1 VWGYGYSY
9 QDPTHGWQD
18 NTNFYRAIQAAI
30 EPTWGPQGSA
40 IGAAGVVGAWDPLGK
55 PSVVAQWK
63 RALPQLEG
71 NVTVHQNDGHFL
83 EEHRGTE
90 TAAAIARLID
100 RQV

>member
-1 VWGYGYSY
+1 MQS
-9 QDPTHGWQD
+9 
-18 NTNFYRAIQAAI
+18 AIG
-30 EPTWGPQGSA
+30 PTWGPEGSA

-55 PSVVAQWK
+55 PSVLAQWT

-71 NVTVHQNDGHFL
+71 NIEVHADDGHFL

-100 RQV
+100 RDA